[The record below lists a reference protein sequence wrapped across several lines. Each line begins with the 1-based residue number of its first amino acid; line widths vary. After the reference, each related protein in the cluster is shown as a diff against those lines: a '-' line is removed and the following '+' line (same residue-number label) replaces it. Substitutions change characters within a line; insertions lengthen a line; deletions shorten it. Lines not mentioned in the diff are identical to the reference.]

1 MFMSLPQP
9 SGAFEW
15 TQAAWGDV
23 LLCRPLLDV
32 ADHLFT
38 TRNLRLRDEPR
49 EWDRVAAALGVPVSH
64 LLLISQVHGSDV
76 AVARQDRTGEWV
88 RPRADVIVSDDP
100 ASAIGVRVA
109 DCVPV
114 LLADRRTGAVGAAHA
129 GWRGTVEDAA
139 GAAVRAMSHTFGSDP
154 RDLVAAIGPCLGP
167 CCGEVGDEV
176 VEAFR
181 SAGHAGALDGW
192 FARGPSGR
200 PHVDLWT
207 ANFDQLVAA
216 GVQRND
222 VHVARLCTKTH
233 RSLFHSYRADKENA
247 GRMVAAIRCRAA
259 ARLRPY
265 RDSTADRL
273 PC

>member
-1 MFMSLPQP
+1 MSLPQP

-23 LLCRPLLDV
+23 LRCRPLLDV

-49 EWDRVAAALGVPVSH
+49 EWDQVAAALGVPVSH
-64 LLLISQVHGSDV
+64 LLLISQVHRADV
-76 AVARQDRTGEWV
+76 AVARRDRAGEWV

-100 ASAIGVRVA
+100 ASAVGVRVA

-129 GWRGTVEDAA
+129 GWRGTVQNAA
-139 GAAVRAMSHTFGSDP
+139 GAAVRAMSRELGSDP

-176 VEAFR
+176 AEAFAG
-181 SAGHAGALDGW
+181 AGHERLDRW
-192 FARGPSGR
+192 FTYGPSGR
-200 PHVDLWT
+200 LHVDLWT
-207 ANFDQLVAA
+207 ANADQLVAA
-216 GVQRND
+216 GVRRDD
-222 VHVARLCTKTH
+222 VHVARLCTQTH
-233 RSLFHSYRADKENA
+233 SAVFHSFRADGESGA
-247 GRMVAAIRCRAA
+247 GRMAAVVKAG
-259 ARLRPY
+259 
-265 RDSTADRL
+265 S
-273 PC
+273 